1 MRGDQRPEET
11 RRLEETRHQ
20 KPVRRV
26 TSAENICSQ
35 VTILFFY
42 TSTPGREKQMV
53 CVRVHAFLCVF
64 MCTCV
69 CVKQIHI
76 SSDKVR

>member
-11 RRLEETRHQ
+11 SRLEETRHQ
-20 KPVRRV
+20 KPVLRV

-35 VTILFFY
+35 VTILLFY

-53 CVRVHAFLCVF
+53 CVCVRTLAFMCVF
-64 MCTCV
+64 VCACV
-69 CVKQIHI
+69 CV
-76 SSDKVR
+76 